1 MIFSITSCLNKQEYI
16 KVMFIGFYKKP
27 GFIIG
32 SVVGFYLLITA
43 LFDYFNV
50 IDFYTFSPI
59 TDGILGLFLLLVP
72 SLIVLLSINQVKS
85 NPNLLN
91 DMTYTFT
98 DTGMTVTGI
107 TFKSEF
113 SWEHIIKQKEIGQ
126 FLVLYHTKK
135 FGNFIDKSKLT
146 PEQVLFIKTKITKK

>member
-1 MIFSITSCLNKQEYI
+1 MNFSITSCLNKQEYI
-16 KVMFIGFYKKP
+16 KVMFIGLYKKP

-32 SVVGFYLLITA
+32 TVVGLCLLITT

-50 IDFYTFSPI
+50 IDIYTFSPL
-59 TDGILGLFLLLVP
+59 TDGILGLFLLSVP
-72 SLIVLLSINQVKS
+72 SLIVLLSVYQVKS

-98 DTGMTVTGI
+98 DTGMTVTGM

-126 FLVLYHTKK
+126 YLVLYHTKNH
-135 FGNFIDKSKLT
+135 GNFIDKTKLT
-146 PEQVLFIKTKITKK
+146 PEQVLFIKSKINKR

>member
-1 MIFSITSCLNKQEYI
+1 MNFSITSSLNKQEYI
-16 KVMFIGFYKKP
+16 KVMFIGLYKKP

-32 SVVGFYLLITA
+32 TIVGLYLLITA
-43 LFDYFNV
+43 LFNYFNV
-50 IDFYTFSPI
+50 IDLYVYSPF
-59 TDGILGLFLLLVP
+59 TDGILGLFLLLAP
-72 SLIVLLSINQVKS
+72 SLIVLLSVNQIKS

-98 DTGMTVTGI
+98 DTGLVVKGT

-113 SWEHIIKQKEIGQ
+113 SWEHIIRKKEIRQ
-126 FLVLYHTKK
+126 FLILYHTKK

-146 PEQVLFIKTKITKK
+146 PEQLLLIKSKIRVK